1 MIGTLSLAPLEEF
14 LAIIRR
20 DLAAEDARILEPGAP
35 PQNEGAVTERA
46 LPGDH
51 RLVVKFATTPPDLD
65 ARLRRLDMLV
75 DSFQSMLAT
84 ELTGAPFGRP
94 SPARSLHDELA
105 ALAKRA
111 GAVDAL
117 VIDARSPVVWGA
129 AVEEHIEPP
138 ETAELPSVPPPE
150 PSGVIDAPREKE
162 AIIRVV
168 KPPVRRLRAAPGRK
182 TLGKSEPA
190 EPKSA
195 VKPDRLG
202 HIHRVPDPEP
212 EPTGRDPASDR
223 AIQAVRALP
232 EMATLHKGGH
242 IHESASQPDFGYV
255 ARSFAGIYVLVL
267 VFREPFDELRAK
279 RATVH
284 ALPIIERLVLALP
297 PLDPAP
303 MAGAM
308 ALPRRRRRR

>member
-1 MIGTLSLAPLEEF
+1 LSLAPLEEF

-35 PQNEGAVTERA
+35 SQNEGAVAERT

-51 RLVVKFATTPPDLD
+51 RLVVKFASTPPDLD
-65 ARLRRLDMLV
+65 ALLRRLDMLV
-75 DSFQSMLAT
+75 DSFQTMLT
-84 ELTGAPFGRP
+84 SELTGARAAP
-94 SPARSLHDELA
+94 SGGERTSAARSLHDELA

-111 GAVDAL
+111 GAIDAL

-129 AVEEHIEPP
+129 AVEERIEPP
-138 ETAELPSVPPPE
+138 ELPSVPPPA
-150 PSGVIDAPREKE
+150 PSGVMDAPRERE

-182 TLGKSEPA
+182 SSGKSEPPA
-190 EPKSA
+190 PRGA
-195 VKPDRLG
+195 KPDRRSGLG
-202 HIHRVPDPEP
+202 RIHRVPDPEP
-212 EPTGRDPASDR
+212 EPTGRHPASDR
-223 AIQAVRALP
+223 AIQAVRDLP
-232 EMATLHKGGH
+232 EIHKGGH

-267 VFREPFDELRAK
+267 VFHEPFDELRAK